1 VEVGPDLVTVKT
13 KGREALLT
21 AILDPNKEVASQYI
35 VYNVNTKTGDSFS
48 GIVTEDSAS
57 SMTLKMAGGVTQKI
71 ERSHVK
77 GSSSAGQSLMP
88 EGIEGGMSVPDMA
101 DLLSF
106 IESLK

>member
-1 VEVGPDLVTVKT
+1 MVTVKT

-35 VYNVNTKTGDSFS
+35 VYNVNTREGDSFS
-48 GIVTEDSAS
+48 GIVTEDSSS

-71 ERSHVK
+71 ERAHVK

-101 DLLSF
+101 DLLHF